1 MNMILVGDVGGTK
14 TLLEVGFFLDARW
27 RPAFGARYAAVDYA
41 DLHSVLLRFF
51 QDWGTRPRSQNMI
64 TRACFG
70 VAGPLSGS
78 CVKMTN
84 LTWIA
89 DADAI
94 GAEFSI
100 PNVRVVNDFF
110 AAASGIEMLSDE
122 DIVALQAG
130 EPVHDAPR
138 LVIGAGTGLGVAYL
152 IKEGAGYKVIAGE
165 AGHSAFSPT
174 TLDQVELWHD
184 LSKRLG
190 RVSAEDVVSGPG
202 LQRIYEFIERKEGR
216 PALQASITPSAIVQ
230 AAIEF
235 HDPTA
240 LRALDLFIACYGEV
254 AGNHA
259 LAVLARGGVYIA
271 GGIAPKILSRLQ
283 EGGFLAAF
291 SAKGAHGDTLRKI
304 PVSAVTNE
312 RLGILGC
319 VLIAAR
325 EPSH

>member
-1 MNMILVGDVGGTK
+1 MDMILVGDVGGTK
-14 TLLEVGFFLDARW
+14 TLLEVGYFLDARW
-27 RPAFGARYAAVDYA
+27 RPVFGARYAAEDYP

-51 QDWGTRPRSQNMI
+51 QDWGTRPQSQNTI
-64 TRACFG
+64 IRACFG
-70 VAGPLSGS
+70 VAGPLFGS
-78 CVKMTN
+78 RVKMTN
-84 LTWIA
+84 LSWMA

-94 GAEFSI
+94 SAEFNI

-152 IKEGAGYKVIAGE
+152 IKEGGGYKVIAGE
-165 AGHSAFSPT
+165 AGHAAFSPT
-174 TLDQVELWHD
+174 TLEQVELWHD
-184 LSKRLG
+184 LSKRFG

-202 LQRIYEFIERKEGR
+202 LQRIYEFIARKEER
-216 PALQASITPSAIVQ
+216 HALQAGIIPSAIAR

-235 HDPTA
+235 HDPIA

-291 SAKGAHGDTLRKI
+291 NAKAAHCDTLQKI
-304 PVSAVTNE
+304 PVSVVTNE

-319 VLIAAR
+319 ALIAAR
-325 EPSH
+325 ESGR